1 MLYWGLH
8 LFSSGSV
15 AAGRTFLQIQNFPRR
30 EGLKGRAEQSTPPS
44 PKEVCWELCEVDV
57 LGWSGGVLP
66 GAGLIL
72 SRCPELCLPSTTL
85 SPSPVPAPT
94 GFPSHEN
101 HTYISLYSQQ

>member
-1 MLYWGLH
+1 MFCWGLH

-15 AAGRTFLQIQNFPRR
+15 AAGRTFLQVQNFPRR
-30 EGLKGRAEQSTPPS
+30 EGLKGRAEHPPS
-44 PKEVCWELCEVDV
+44 PKEVFWVLCEVDV

-66 GAGLIL
+66 GAGLTL
-72 SRCPELCLPSTTL
+72 SRSPELCLPSTTL